1 MVIITLTIGVTTYGL
16 MIQEHGRERTNM
28 PKNLWDKEY
37 ERVLEE
43 IYCAYLDE
51 GYDKVEARTL
61 ARTDAKEI
69 MKDQLDFVEELYDN
83 TLNSLD

>member
-1 MVIITLTIGVTTYGL
+1 
-16 MIQEHGRERTNM
+16 M

-51 GYDKVEARTL
+51 GDDKVEARTL
-61 ARTDAKEI
+61 ARTEAKEI
-69 MKDQLDFVEELYDN
+69 MKDELDFVEELYDN
-83 TLNSLD
+83 TLNDLD

>member
-1 MVIITLTIGVTTYGL
+1 
-16 MIQEHGRERTNM
+16 M

-43 IYCAYLDE
+43 IYCAYLYE

>member
-1 MVIITLTIGVTTYGL
+1 MYGL
-16 MIQEHGRERTNM
+16 KIQEHGKERTNM

-43 IYCAYLDE
+43 IYRDYLDE

-69 MKDQLDFVEELYDN
+69 MKDQLDFVEKLYDN
-83 TLNSLD
+83 TLNNLD

>member
-1 MVIITLTIGVTTYGL
+1 
-16 MIQEHGRERTNM
+16 M

>member
-1 MVIITLTIGVTTYGL
+1 
-16 MIQEHGRERTNM
+16 MIQEHGRERTRM

-51 GYDKVEARTL
+51 GYDKVVARTL

>member
-1 MVIITLTIGVTTYGL
+1 MYGL
-16 MIQEHGRERTNM
+16 TIQEHGKERTNM

-43 IYCAYLDE
+43 IYRDYLDE

-83 TLNSLD
+83 TLNNLD

>member
-1 MVIITLTIGVTTYGL
+1 MYGL
-16 MIQEHGRERTNM
+16 TIQEHGKERTRM

-43 IYCAYLDE
+43 IYCAYLE

-83 TLNSLD
+83 TLNNLD